1 MPRPVRQGRVLLVI
15 LASAAG
21 AAACGSSGG
30 PGGATTGATTRAGG
44 YSQALRFANCMRTSG
59 VPNFPDPSVGGG
71 LVIRP
76 GSGLDPTS
84 PAFQAAQKHCAKF
97 QPGGGE
103 GPGRPTKAQVQRA
116 LAFAKCVRAHGL
128 SSFPDPLTTAP
139 TRHGPIIVLQG
150 MMFVPGSGFD
160 PRSPAF
166 RQAASH
172 CGVRLPSP
180 PAGS

>member
-1 MPRPVRQGRVLLVI
+1 MPCPVRPGRILLVI
-15 LASAAG
+15 LAAAG
-21 AAACGSSGG
+21 VTACGSSGG
-30 PGGATTGATTRAGG
+30 PSGATTGAGG
-44 YSQALRFANCMRTSG
+44 SGQALKFANCMRTSG
-59 VPNFPDPSVGGG
+59 VPNFPDPSAGGG
-71 LVIRP
+71 LLVRP
-76 GSGLDPTS
+76 GSGLNPAS
-84 PAFQAAQKHCAKF
+84 PAFQAAQKHCARL
-97 QPGGGE
+97 QPGGAE

-116 LAFAKCVRAHGL
+116 LTFAKCVRAHGL
-128 SSFPDPLTTAP
+128 SRFPDPLTTSP
-139 TRHGPIIVLQG
+139 NGHGPIIVLQG